1 MNKPVLNGLRVID
14 FGQYIAGPLV
24 SMILSDYGADVIHI
38 DPPGG
43 NLWKNEEANAILMR
57 GKRNIV
63 LDLKDSKDR
72 MIALKLIGSADIVV
86 ENFRPGVMKKLG
98 LSYEDVKEDN
108 PSLIYVSQPGFSHD
122 DERKDLR
129 GWEGIVSAE
138 AGIYQALH
146 AKTQD
151 VENNSVIFN
160 GLPLASIFSAA
171 IAAHSVIAAL
181 IVREKTGRGQWIE
194 SSLYDA
200 CFELE
205 GSCGTKPRAKGGQ
218 PGTQGRKHI
227 EYDFHRL
234 LSQFPCKDGR
244 YVKHSPPVRGAM
256 RMIPDLIPDHFF
268 DSEELRTP
276 EIDAYF
282 AKMMQSKTSLEWEKF
297 AQEKYGAGVVKVHTT
312 QEWLHDEHARD
323 SETSVYVH
331 DPIFK
336 DTLQTGVPV
345 KLSGLETK
353 IQGRH
358 LIDADREEILK
369 ELETYQRVPYKI
381 KDLKDSDLRPLQG
394 VKIVDFCQVLAGPI
408 GGRIL
413 AEYGADVIKINPP
426 KSLTGIACHEF
437 VNNGKLT
444 ALLDLKNEEDRKI
457 IDEILR
463 QCDVFQCNF
472 ALDVYKRLGLDENRL
487 KEQNPSIIISRLNLN
502 SVGGWRENERGHEE
516 LGESISGI
524 GTRYSG
530 SMKAGRL
537 PIVICDHL
545 SGEFS
550 AFGVLLSLYHRM
562 KTGETVMSHTSLSR
576 TGTVAQIPYCIDYFD
591 KKWNEPKGPEA
602 YGWSRF
608 NRMYRAKDADVF
620 VFLKDH
626 FERMKDVKG
635 FEDIDPMEESS
646 EQEYERRIL
655 ELDCQDLLDRLK
667 EAGIEARRHRN
678 FFMETMEEDYAKS
691 AGLSIMEDHEG
702 MGTFRRISCKNS
714 RLSLTPPKPA
724 RPVSEPG
731 HDTEYI
737 KEIISEGHWPNIRDL
752 DR

>member
-1 MNKPVLNGLRVID
+1 MSKPVLQGLRVID
-14 FGQYIAGPLV
+14 FGQHIAGPMT

-38 DPPGG
+38 DPIGG
-43 NLWKNEEANAILMR
+43 PVWKNEEANAILMR
-57 GKRNIV
+57 GKRNIC
-63 LDLKDSKDR
+63 LDLKDPKDR
-72 MIALKLIGSADIVV
+72 EIALKLLQTADIAV
-86 ENFRPGVMKKLG
+86 ENFRPGVMKRLG
-98 LSYEDVKEDN
+98 LSYEDIKEVN

-122 DERKDLR
+122 DPRRDLR
-129 GWEGIVSAE
+129 GWEGIVSCE

-151 VENNSVIFN
+151 VENNSTIFN

-171 IAAHSVIAAL
+171 IAAHSIIAAL

-218 PGTQGRKHI
+218 PGTPGRKHI

-244 YVKHSPPVRGAM
+244 YVKHSPPVKGAM

-276 EIDAYF
+276 EIDTYF
-282 AKMMQSKTSLEWEKF
+282 AKMMQTKTSLEWEKF
-297 AQEKYGAGVVKVHTT
+297 AQEKYGAGIVKVHTT
-312 QEWLHDEHARD
+312 KEWLHDEHARE
-323 SETSVYVH
+323 SETSVYVY
-331 DPIFK
+331 DPILK

-345 KLSGLETK
+345 KLPGLEAE
-353 IQGRH
+353 IRGRH
-358 LIDADREEILK
+358 LPDEDREEILK
-369 ELETYQRVPYKI
+369 ELETCQKKSFEL
-381 KDLKDSDLRPLQG
+381 KDLKEEIHPLDG
-394 VKIVDFCQVLAGPI
+394 IRIVDFCQVLAGPI
-408 GGRIL
+408 GGKIL

-426 KSLTGIACHEF
+426 KSMTAIACHEL

-444 ALLDLKNEEDRKI
+444 ALLDLKDEEDRKT
-457 IDEILR
+457 IDGILK

-472 ALDVYKRLGLDENRL
+472 ALDVYKRLGIDENRL
-487 KEQNPSIIISRLNLN
+487 KELNPSIIISRLNLH
-502 SVGGWRENERGHEE
+502 SVGGWREFERGHEE

-524 GTRYSG
+524 GTRYSA

-545 SGEFS
+545 SGQFS
-550 AFGVLLSLYHRM
+550 ALGVLLSVYHRM
-562 KTGETVMSHTSLSR
+562 KTGESPMPHASLSR
-576 TGTVAQIPYCIDYFD
+576 TGTLAQIPYCIDYFD

-602 YGWSRF
+602 HGWNRF
-608 NRMYRAKDADVF
+608 DRMYHTSDADVF
-620 VFLKDH
+620 LYMKDR

-635 FEDIDPMEESS
+635 FEDIDPFEEAS
-646 EQEYERRIL
+646 EKEYEDRISKM
-655 ELDCQDLLDRLK
+655 ECQDFLERLK

-678 FFMETMEEDYAKS
+678 FFMETMEEEYAKH
-691 AGLSIMEDHEG
+691 AGLSVKNDHIG
-702 MGTFRRISCKNS
+702 IGTFREISCKTN
-714 RLSLTPPKPA
+714 RMTLTPPKAA

-731 HDTEYI
+731 YDTQYVRETI
-737 KEIISEGHWPNIRDL
+737 LSGHWPTIKDL